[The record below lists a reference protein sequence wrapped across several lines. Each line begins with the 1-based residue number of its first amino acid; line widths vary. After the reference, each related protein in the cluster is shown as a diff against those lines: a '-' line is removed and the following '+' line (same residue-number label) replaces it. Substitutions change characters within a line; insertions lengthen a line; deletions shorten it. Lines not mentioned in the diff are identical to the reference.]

1 MSQKEIL
8 IENIS
13 ETNDVK
19 KLEMTISMLMFG
31 WVMDNQH
38 ENEYVEL
45 IELSVNR
52 LNILMMIRGEEHP
65 LQNLDLVRDKDR
77 IEMSVKLSMIKSVM
91 EQEQK
96 NPLYEMSMN

>member
-1 MSQKEIL
+1 MSQKQIL

-31 WVMDNQH
+31 WVMDDHNTK
-38 ENEYVEL
+38 EYEEL
-45 IELSVNR
+45 IEVSVNR
-52 LNILMMIRGEEHP
+52 LNILMLIRGEEHP

-91 EQEQK
+91 DMEK
-96 NPLYEMSMN
+96 MNPLHQMSMN